1 MAPTSEK
8 RKLDDPNDQQPTADT
23 NTTDK
28 RPRVIGPSLP
38 PPQASND
45 DSNSD
50 SDSSDDDDDF
60 GPTLP
65 PLEGSVDTS
74 AAAQVATATALA
86 NAEKEAREQAAAKPQ
101 RDEWMLLPPES
112 SDWGSRVDP
121 TKLRNRKFQSG
132 KGAGSG
138 GGGKGGV
145 DVSWTETPEEK
156 LKRLQDSILGV
167 AAPGEGRGVEG
178 GGSGSGEQGGRS
190 SEVMRERVERY
201 NEAKRKDIAAEN
213 EKERK
218 AREEKKKEEDDDPS
232 SRAFDREKDMALSS
246 RITASQRR
254 EMINKA
260 GDFGSRF
267 TKGRFL

>member
-8 RKLDDPNDQQPTADT
+8 RKLEDPNAQQSTPD
-23 NTTDK
+23 TTDK

-38 PPQASND
+38 PPQASNSNSD
-45 DSNSD
+45 NSD
-50 SDSSDDDDDF
+50 SDSDDDDF

-65 PLEGSVDTS
+65 PPEGSVDTS
-74 AAAQVATATALA
+74 AATRAAIAIA
-86 NAEKEAREQAAAKPQ
+86 NAKAEEEAQAAAKPQ
-101 RDEWMLLPPES
+101 RDEWMLLPPEN

-132 KGAGSG
+132 KGAASG
-138 GGGKGGV
+138 GKSGGV

-167 AAPGEGRGVEG
+167 AAPGEGR
-178 GGSGSGEQGGRS
+178 R
-190 SEVMRERVERY
+190 
-201 NEAKRKDIAAEN
+201 EAKRKDIAAEH

-246 RITASQRR
+246 KITASQRR

-267 TKGRFL
+267 TKGKFL

>member
-8 RKLDDPNDQQPTADT
+8 RKLEDPNAQQPTPD
-23 NTTDK
+23 TTDK

-38 PPQASND
+38 PPQASNPNSD
-45 DSNSD
+45 NSD
-50 SDSSDDDDDF
+50 SDSDSDDDDF

-65 PLEGSVDTS
+65 PPEGSVDIS
-74 AAAQVATATALA
+74 AATQAATALA
-86 NAEKEAREQAAAKPQ
+86 NAEKEKEEQAAAKPQ
-101 RDEWMLLPPES
+101 RDEWMLLPPET

-138 GGGKGGV
+138 GGKGGGV

-167 AAPGEGRGVEG
+167 AAPGEGRVDG
-178 GGSGSGEQGGRS
+178 GGGGEGDEGGRS
-190 SEVMRERVERY
+190 SEAMRERVERY
-201 NEAKRKDIAAEN
+201 NEAKRKDIAAEH

-218 AREEKKKEEDDDPS
+218 AREEKKKEEEDDPS

-246 RITASQRR
+246 KITASQRR

-267 TKGRFL
+267 TKGKFL